1 MRGVKIFINNNKQAR
16 QGFTLIE
23 LLVVITIIAL
33 LLTIAVPRY
42 FGGVDRAKEA
52 VLQEDLATMRDAL
65 DKFYADTGKYPAT
78 LDELVSRRYLRKIP
92 VDPITDSAETWE
104 TIPPEDPLLG
114 GVYDVKSGAIGTSR
128 DGKPYNEW

>member
-1 MRGVKIFINNNKQAR
+1 MRGIKIFIYNYKATR

-52 VLQEDLATMRDAL
+52 VLQENLATMRDSL

-78 LDELVSRRYLRKIP
+78 LDELVTRRYLRKIP

-104 TIPPEDPLLG
+104 IIPPEDTLLG
-114 GVYDVKSGAIGTSR
+114 GVYDVKSGATGTSR
-128 DGKPYNEW
+128 DGKPYNEL

>member
-1 MRGVKIFINNNKQAR
+1 MVNVKR
-16 QGFTLIE
+16 GFTLIE

-52 VLQEDLATMRDAL
+52 VLQENLATMRDSL

-92 VDPITDSAETWE
+92 VDPLTGSSETWII
-104 TIPPEDPLLG
+104 IPPEGPRKG
-114 GVYDVKSGAIGTSR
+114 GVYDVKSGAPGATR
-128 DGKPYNEW
+128 DGTPYSDW